1 MVQRDIKGI
10 ASMFWVHIG
19 QLGNQKLKQIF
30 KSIKALTKAMIF
42 VLEKALIFLV
52 YLGIIKTM
60 AKNSKTVIPTFCPNN
75 SQQPL
80 LLPNTPCSLLL
91 TVGVSNS

>member
-10 ASMFWVHIG
+10 AFLFWVHIG

-42 VLEKALIFLV
+42 VLEKALILV
-52 YLGIIKTM
+52 CLGIIKTM
-60 AKNSKTVIPTFCPNN
+60 AKNSKTVIPTFYPNN
-75 SQQPL
+75 SQQL
-80 LLPNTPCSLLL
+80 LLFPNTPYSLLL